1 MGIRLGFI
9 GMGRRGLRHL
19 AMLCNRTDVAIVAIA
34 EPLSVQNSLAQRILS
49 KKSHNPTFYDKSS
62 QDYQRM
68 IEQESLDAVLIY
80 TPWKEHLAQ
89 SQFAMQHGVR
99 VGVEVSGAESIE
111 ECWAFV
117 ETYEQ
122 TQTPIMLLEN
132 CCYRRD
138 VLAIAQMIRNGD
150 FGELVYLK
158 GGYQHDIRN
167 VLFDENMNFGEKTQ
181 GECNWRTQ
189 EYVERNADIYPT
201 HGLGPMA
208 IFNDINAGNRITQ
221 VSAVS
226 TKSVGMRNYCQKD
239 IDFKLG
245 DVIITQMQCER
256 GEVMQLTHDTSLPRP
271 FNLGLMVQGDKGIWQ
286 EYYRGDFSDGQ
297 IYLEKE
303 GGAPSLEKRWHSPK
317 KSLQKN
323 DSPIWVKF
331 RKKNTK
337 FGRYSIDYIML
348 NDFIERIQQG
358 KDFRIDVYDLATW
371 KAITPLSEQSIQANG
386 KMIEMPDFTKG
397 KYINRK
403 NKFKNYE

>member
-167 VLFDENMNFGEKTQ
+167 VLFDENMNFGEK
-181 GECNWRTQ
+181 
-189 EYVERNADIYPT
+189 
-201 HGLGPMA
+201 
-208 IFNDINAGNRITQ
+208 NAGR
-221 VSAVS
+221 
-226 TKSVGMRNYCQKD
+226 
-239 IDFKLG
+239 
-245 DVIITQMQCER
+245 
-256 GEVMQLTHDTSLPRP
+256 MQLAYTR
-271 FNLGLMVQGDKGIWQ
+271 IC
-286 EYYRGDFSDGQ
+286 R
-297 IYLEKE
+297 
-303 GGAPSLEKRWHSPK
+303 
-317 KSLQKN
+317 
-323 DSPIWVKF
+323 
-331 RKKNTK
+331 TK
-337 FGRYSIDYIML
+337 C
-348 NDFIERIQQG
+348 
-358 KDFRIDVYDLATW
+358 
-371 KAITPLSEQSIQANG
+371 
-386 KMIEMPDFTKG
+386 
-397 KYINRK
+397 
-403 NKFKNYE
+403 

>member
-1 MGIRLGFI
+1 MKIRLGFI

-19 AMLCNRTDVAIVAIA
+19 AMLSERADCAIVAIA
-34 EPLSVQNSLAQRILS
+34 EPLPAQNALAQKILAQ
-49 KKSHNPTFYDKSS
+49 KTHRPIFYDKNE

-68 IEQESLDAVLIY
+68 IAQENLDAVLIY

-99 VGVEVSGAESIE
+99 VGVEVSGAQSLE
-111 ECWAFV
+111 ECWQFV

-138 VLAIAQMIRNGD
+138 VLAIAQMIKNGD

-158 GGYQHDIRN
+158 GGYQHDIRS
-167 VLFDENMNFGEKTQ
+167 VLFDEKLNFGAETQ
-181 GECNWRTQ
+181 GESNWRTQ
-189 EYVERNADIYPT
+189 EYLERNADIYPT

-221 VSAVS
+221 VRSLA
-226 TKSVGMRNYCQKD
+226 TKSVGMKNFCQKN
-239 IDFKLG
+239 IAFKLG
-245 DVIITQMQCER
+245 DIVLTQMQCER

-271 FNLGLMVQGDKGIWQ
+271 FNLGLMVQGSKGIWQ
-286 EYYRGDFSDGQ
+286 EYYRGDLSDGQ
-297 IYLEKE
+297 IYLEKNDAA
-303 GGAPSLEKRWHSPK
+303 APLEKRWQSPK
-317 KSLQKN
+317 KYLRKN
-323 DSPIWVKF
+323 DSSIWVKF
-331 RKKNTK
+331 RKKITK
-337 FGRYSIDYIML
+337 FGRYGIDYIML

-358 KDFRIDVYDLATW
+358 KEFRIDVYDLATW

-397 KYINRK
+397 KYIDRK